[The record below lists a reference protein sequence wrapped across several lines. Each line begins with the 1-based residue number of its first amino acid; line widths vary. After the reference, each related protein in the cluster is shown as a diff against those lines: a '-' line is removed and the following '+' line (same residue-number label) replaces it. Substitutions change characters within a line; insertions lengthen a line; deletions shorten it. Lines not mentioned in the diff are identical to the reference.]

1 MKRYISFIIS
11 FAFAFLLWL
20 IVNLNGEYEDS
31 FKARILIKNL
41 RPEKAIKNDYPE
53 FVNIRLKG
61 RGWKILP
68 FYFLSKPHVSIDL
81 SNIHKTLHLNL
92 LNNPRVQISLPKDV
106 NFVGIEP
113 DTLSFELEQ
122 RMEKKVPVVLSYELK
137 NENNSFAY
145 PPKIFPDSVVVSGPE
160 SMVSKIDSVFT
171 DKILIDKIG
180 QEVNTKVKILN
191 PNQKLIKISSDFAQV
206 KFLVEQIVEREFVV
220 SVHVTGI
227 PADKEVILFPP
238 DIKVVVR
245 GTISKVVPLELDKD
259 TVIKVLV
266 SYHDVL
272 NDKTGLVKP
281 QIILPEYLKLVSF
294 SPEGLEYIIRQK

>member
-220 SVHVTGI
+220 AVHVTGI

-259 TVIKVLV
+259 TVIKVFV

>member
-1 MKRYISFIIS
+1 MKRYVSFIIS

-20 IVNLNGEYEDS
+20 IINLNGEYEDS

-137 NENNSFAY
+137 DENKSFAY

-220 SVHVTGI
+220 AVHVTGI

>member
-245 GTISKVVPLELDKD
+245 GTISKVVPLEIDKD

>member
-1 MKRYISFIIS
+1 MKRYVSFIIS

-122 RMEKKVPVVLSYELK
+122 RMEKKVPVVLSYGLK
-137 NENNSFAY
+137 DENNSFAY

-220 SVHVTGI
+220 AVHVTGI

>member
-220 SVHVTGI
+220 AVHVTGI

-245 GTISKVVPLELDKD
+245 GTISKVVPLELEKD

>member
-220 SVHVTGI
+220 AVHVTGI